1 MFLRVTVDCDGTIR
15 EPKGGAK
22 FIQSPDDQQIIKGAD
37 AAIASW
43 KQQGYAI
50 VGITNQGGVAA
61 KHKTLSEAIA
71 EQRYTLNLFPLLS
84 EIYFC
89 PDYEG
94 LICWRVTRDGEFNI
108 ANENPNQEKYKFR
121 KPGCG
126 MILLASN
133 LFAGNLAEC
142 WMVGDSPEDEG
153 AAVNA
158 GVKFMWAGD
167 WINEACQNKQE
178 I

>member
-1 MFLRVTVDCDGTIR
+1 MTKILFVDCDGTIR
-15 EPKGGAK
+15 KPKSGAK
-22 FIQSPDDQQIIKGAD
+22 FIQSPEDQQIIKGAD
-37 AAIASW
+37 DAIAHWFSE
-43 KQQGYAI
+43 GYTVI
-50 VGITNQGGVAA
+50 GITNQAGVAA
-61 KHKTLSEAIA
+61 GHKTLSEAIA

-108 ANENPNQEKYKFR
+108 ANDESVEEKYKFR

-126 MILLASN
+126 MILVASKS
-133 LFAGNLAEC
+133 FGGNLAEC
-142 WMVGDSPEDEG
+142 WMVGDRPEDEG

-158 GVKFMWAGD
+158 GLRFMWAGD
-167 WINEACQNKQE
+167 WRNGHKV
-178 I
+178 

>member
-1 MFLRVTVDCDGTIR
+1 MTTILFVDCDGTIR
-15 EPKGGAK
+15 KPKSRAK
-22 FIQSPDDQQIIKGAD
+22 FIQSPDDQQIIKGAEN
-37 AAIASW
+37 AIASW
-43 KQQGYAI
+43 KEQGYAI

-61 KHKTLSEAIA
+61 KHKTLESAIA

-108 ANENPNQEKYKFR
+108 TNNEPVEEKYKFR

-126 MILLASN
+126 MILMASN
-133 LFAGNLAEC
+133 LFSGNLEEC

-158 GVKFMWAGD
+158 GIRFMWAGD
-167 WINEACQNKQE
+167 WRLAHKV
-178 I
+178 